1 MADAYALMRA
11 RLLETGLYRL
21 DGSTLADCELRAY
34 AAGLDPAYEAFG
46 ELQRE
51 SFVGTAKGYGLENR
65 EKTLGLS
72 PAGET
77 EARRKAV
84 MTMGSVLQG
93 GFTKKGI
100 ESALAGLG
108 LNVSVEERAGERK
121 LTVRFLSMPEFGKT
135 EALKKLEIFMPAHL
149 PYEPDFSGVS

>member
-1 MADAYALMRA
+1 MADAYDSMKA

-34 AAGLDPAYEAFG
+34 AAGLEPVCGALR

-51 SFVGTAKGYGLENR
+51 SFVETAEGYGLENR
-65 EKTLGLS
+65 EKIFGLAS
-72 PAGET
+72 SEDT

-84 MTMGSVLQG
+84 LAMGAVLAD
-93 GFTKKGI
+93 GFTEKGI
-100 ESALAGLG
+100 EEALSGLG
-108 LNVSVEERAGERK
+108 LNVSVEESPGERK
-121 LTVRFLSMPEFGKT
+121 LIVRFLTMPECGET
-135 EALKKLEIFMPAHL
+135 EALKKLEIFMPVHL